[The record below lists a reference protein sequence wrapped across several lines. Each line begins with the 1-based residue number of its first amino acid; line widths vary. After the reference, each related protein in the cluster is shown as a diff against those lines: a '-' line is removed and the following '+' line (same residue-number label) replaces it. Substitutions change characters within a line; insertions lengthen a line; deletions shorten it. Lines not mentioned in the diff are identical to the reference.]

1 MWKTSRTS
9 TSNVLMVPFASPGT
23 RASGGFTLIEIL
35 VVVVVVGLLATIAV
49 VNMGNGSQLRELENH
64 AQALYLNLQTASD
77 QAVLDNEEIGLV
89 LDKGGYYMAIYDED
103 KGTWQAGSGI
113 LFESH
118 PVPDWADLVLVRQQ
132 NGEQRQL
139 PAAQNNKIHPNLVLF
154 SSGETTPF
162 EIQVKMKQA
171 DKPVYVIKSDGV
183 NGIKWQA
190 PGGDGS

>member
-1 MWKTSRTS
+1 MWKTSRIN
-9 TSNVLMVPFASPGT
+9 SNKVLSVPFRSPASRG
-23 RASGGFTLIEIL
+23 GGFTLIEIL

-64 AQALYLNLQTASD
+64 AQSLYLNLRAASD

-89 LDKGGYYMAIYDED
+89 LGDGGYYMALYDED
-103 KGTWQAGSGI
+103 KGTWQAGTGP
-113 LFESH
+113 LLERH
-118 PVPDWADLVLVRQQ
+118 QLPDWVDLVLVQQ
-132 NGEQRQL
+132 GNGEQRQL
-139 PAAQNNKIHPNLVLF
+139 PASQNNKIHPDLVLF

-162 EIQVKMKQA
+162 EIQVKMKKS

-190 PGGDGS
+190 PGGDSS